1 MSGVIIY
8 LASLPPPPR
17 GVNEGQLIRD
27 LCGPLRRWRWLPW
40 LQARGASCASINGG
54 MCCGV
59 GGGYSLQ
66 GVSSGSSWPSRQRP
80 HIWNSW
86 LGCHCVEPHWSSG
99 STAGTRGGVP
109 PPRAGTAVYFKLML
123 TPRSSSSINCEQ
135 FNQSVSSCLKIFE

>member
-8 LASLPPPPR
+8 LASPPPC
-17 GVNEGQLIRD
+17 GVNEGQLIGD

-54 MCCGV
+54 MCGGV
-59 GGGYSLQ
+59 GGGLQPSGGFQRQQLALKTEAAHLEQLAGLSLCRA
-66 GVSSGSSWPSRQRP
+66 SLEQRK
-80 HIWNSW
+80 HSWNSGW
-86 LGCHCVEPHWSSG
+86 
-99 STAGTRGGVP
+99 RP

-123 TPRSSSSINCEQ
+123 TPRSRSSINCEQ